1 MIALKNLREE
11 KRMTQAELSK
21 DLEISPSAIGMY
33 EQGRRVPDVSTLK
46 KISAYFNVSIDYL
59 LGNSTSKDIHTSN
72 IPPLPSP
79 KDEQDIVHNL
89 EKMIAFLG
97 SSATKIT
104 TEDAED
110 RKLLRASLE
119 IAMKIAKKMAKKK
132 TLKQ

>member
-1 MIALKNLREE
+1 
-11 KRMTQAELSK
+11 
-21 DLEISPSAIGMY
+21 
-33 EQGRRVPDVSTLK
+33 
-46 KISAYFNVSIDYL
+46 
-59 LGNSTSKDIHTSN
+59 
-72 IPPLPSP
+72 
-79 KDEQDIVHNL
+79 
-89 EKMIAFLG
+89 MIAFLG

>member
-59 LGNSTSKDIHTSN
+59 LGNSTSTDI
-72 IPPLPSP
+72 
-79 KDEQDIVHNL
+79 HNL